1 MSIGLKRIQV
11 HLCGFSSSQIWN
23 IAWHD
28 WCSLGRI
35 DAQYS
40 VPQVATGNDEDYKQC
55 WCCFYGSTTDWIPL
69 ENWLCRGPGRWLNG
83 RLTKAILPVGMGG
96 PNNLDKA
103 AAEDELKQ
111 QMQIWAHVRARC
123 TTCGWN
129 TYMDLEGGNQR
140 LSSHTENVE
149 SQSIGIFVGMWY
161 GRWCRRWKQGID
173 EQSMVCMVLCSNE
186 YNKDCQC
193 YHWWS

>member
-69 ENWLCRGPGRWLNG
+69 QNWLCRGPGRWLNG

-96 PNNLDKA
+96 GSKYSRQGRSGRRIEAANANLSPCPRSLHDLWTEYIQGLGGRQPASQFSHGERGKSNHRYFCRNV
-103 AAEDELKQ
+103 
-111 QMQIWAHVRARC
+111 IWKKMVQKMETGDWRA
-123 TTCGWN
+123 
-129 TYMDLEGGNQR
+129 M
-140 LSSHTENVE
+140 
-149 SQSIGIFVGMWY
+149 
-161 GRWCRRWKQGID
+161 
-173 EQSMVCMVLCSNE
+173 
-186 YNKDCQC
+186 
-193 YHWWS
+193 